1 MNQAFQLYQ
10 LQKIDSQLDVIE
22 NRLNEIIKILD
33 TDQTLKQTETA
44 VQQKQQEIHQARMSM
59 NKIDDAVQAQKIKIE
74 TSSVALYGGKIQ
86 NPKELQ
92 DLQNEISSLKK
103 YLANLEDQE
112 LEAMINFDQLELELK
127 KALENQKTA
136 QAEFVEKQSKL
147 LGEQLQLNRTKEKL
161 LAERAAVIPSILTE
175 SMELY
180 LKLRRTKRGIAVASI
195 TEGACTGCGSSLTP
209 AEWQAARSPR
219 QVAYC
224 SSCGRI
230 LYAG

>member
-22 NRLNEIIKILD
+22 NRLSEITKILD
-33 TDQTLKQTETA
+33 ADETLKLAETA
-44 VQQKQQEIHQARMSM
+44 VQQKQQALHQEKLVMHR
-59 NKIDDAVQAQKIKIE
+59 IDDAVQAQKIKIE
-74 TSSVALYGGKIQ
+74 TSNASLYGGKIQ

-103 YLANLEDQE
+103 HLAVLEDQE
-112 LEAMINFDQLELELK
+112 LEAMIRYDQLELDLK
-127 KALENQKTA
+127 KALENQKFA
-136 QAEFVEKQSKL
+136 QGEVAEKQSKM
-147 LGEQLQLNRTKEKL
+147 LGEQFQLTKTKEKL
-161 LAERAAVIPSILTE
+161 LAERAAAAPSILPE
-175 SMELY
+175 NLEMY
-180 LKLRRTKRGIAVASI
+180 LKLRKTKRGIAVASVI
-195 TEGACTGCGSSLTP
+195 EEACTGCGSNLTP

>member
-10 LQKIDSQLDVIE
+10 LQKIDSQLDTIE
-22 NRLNEIIKILD
+22 NRLSEIARILVAD
-33 TDQTLKQTETA
+33 ETREQAETA
-44 VQQKQQEIHQARMSM
+44 VHQKQQEIQLARLSIQ
-59 NKIDDAVQAQKIKIE
+59 KLEDVVQAQKIKVE
-74 TSSVALYGGKIQ
+74 TSIAALYGGKIS

-92 DLQNEISSLKK
+92 DLQNEVGSLKK

-112 LEAMINFDQLELELK
+112 LEAMISFDQLDLDLK
-127 KALENQKTA
+127 KDMDNQK
-136 QAEFVEKQSKL
+136 FVQSNFAEKQSRL

-161 LAERAAVIPSILTE
+161 LAERNATVPSILPE
-175 SMELY
+175 NLDFY
-180 LKLRRTKRGIAVASI
+180 LKLRKTKRGIAVASI
-195 TEGACTGCGSSLTP
+195 TDGACTGCGSTLTP

-219 QVAYC
+219 QVVYC